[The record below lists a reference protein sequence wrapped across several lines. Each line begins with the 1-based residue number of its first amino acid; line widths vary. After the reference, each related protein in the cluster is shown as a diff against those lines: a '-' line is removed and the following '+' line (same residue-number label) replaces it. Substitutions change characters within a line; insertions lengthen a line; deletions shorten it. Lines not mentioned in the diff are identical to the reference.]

1 MNYTKLLGLS
11 LFLVTQQLVCQNA
24 VDLRCEY
31 LQDPIGV
38 DAAQPRLSWRIQDHT
53 TGALQTAY
61 RILISTDEENKNII
75 WDSKKINSDQV
86 LVKYQGPQL
95 TPLTKYYWK
104 VEVWD
109 KNNKPSSSDLAS
121 FETGMQKVHNWKGEW
136 ISDGDEIES
145 AAITTK
151 NASYFRKEFMP
162 LEKKIA
168 SARAYIA
175 VGGLYELTINGQRIG
190 NHKLDPAFTRYDR
203 RNLYVTHDVTA
214 NIRQDKNAIGVLL
227 GNGWYNH
234 QSLAVWFFHNAP
246 WRNRPTFCMDLYI
259 NYEDGTQQIIS
270 TNKDWKFSSSPI
282 VFNSIYTGEH
292 QDARLEKENWEMP
305 QYNDAEWKNSVLRA
319 APSQKIVS
327 QQLHPIRAIAKL
339 DPVVINK
346 IADTLYLVDF
356 GKNIAGVTELSISG
370 APGTEFRLKHGEQ
383 LYENGC
389 IDMSNLVAH
398 YRPADDS
405 DPFQTDIY
413 TLKGECI
420 ETFTPKFNYK
430 GFQYVEV
437 SSNTPFVLKKEH
449 IAAWEMHSDVPAL
462 GKIKTSN
469 PLIDKIWQATNNS
482 YLSNLFGYPTDCPQ
496 REKNGW
502 TGDAHIAIE
511 TALYNFDGITI
522 YEKWLADHQDE
533 QQPNGTLPCII
544 PTSGWGYHWAN
555 GIDWT
560 STIAI
565 IPWNIYLFYG
575 DSSLLTQCYD
585 NIKRYVDRI
594 SYLYP
599 SGLTD
604 WGLGD
609 WIPVKTQSPV
619 ELSSSIYYYV
629 DAWILSNAAKLL
641 GNEMDYKKYS
651 ALSSKIKDAINA
663 KYFHAEQAIYGKGSQ
678 TELSMPL
685 YWGIVPQEYKQKVAD
700 NLAKRVIS
708 DNTHLDV
715 GLLGSKSI
723 LNALSDNGY
732 ADIAYALA
740 SNDSYPSWG
749 WWIANGAT
757 TLFEDWDATSH
768 SLSRNHIMFGEIGAW
783 FYKALGGI
791 KPDPTNPGFKN
802 IQLKPLFIEKLE
814 FANVS
819 FNSPYGEI
827 VSAWQRKGSRIIY
840 HVTIPANTTASLQL
854 PSGMK
859 IKKIK
864 TLSKGDY
871 KINSQNGIYLL
882 PSGDFECEI
891 VEI

>member
-413 TLKGECI
+413 TLKGEGI

-437 SSNTPFVLKKEH
+437 SSNTPFELKKEH

-700 NLAKRVIS
+700 NLAKRVNS

>member
-1 MNYTKLLGLS
+1 M
-11 LFLVTQQLVCQNA
+11 
-24 VDLRCEY
+24 
-31 LQDPIGV
+31 
-38 DAAQPRLSWRIQDHT
+38 
-53 TGALQTAY
+53 
-61 RILISTDEENKNII
+61 
-75 WDSKKINSDQV
+75 
-86 LVKYQGPQL
+86 
-95 TPLTKYYWK
+95 
-104 VEVWD
+104 
-109 KNNKPSSSDLAS
+109 
-121 FETGMQKVHNWKGEW
+121 
-136 ISDGDEIES
+136 
-145 AAITTK
+145 
-151 NASYFRKEFMP
+151 
-162 LEKKIA
+162 
-168 SARAYIA
+168 
-175 VGGLYELTINGQRIG
+175 
-190 NHKLDPAFTRYDR
+190 
-203 RNLYVTHDVTA
+203 
-214 NIRQDKNAIGVLL
+214 
-227 GNGWYNH
+227 
-234 QSLAVWFFHNAP
+234 
-246 WRNRPTFCMDLYI
+246 
-259 NYEDGTQQIIS
+259 
-270 TNKDWKFSSSPI
+270 
-282 VFNSIYTGEH
+282 
-292 QDARLEKENWEMP
+292 
-305 QYNDAEWKNSVLRA
+305 
-319 APSQKIVS
+319 
-327 QQLHPIRAIAKL
+327 
-339 DPVVINK
+339 
-346 IADTLYLVDF
+346 
-356 GKNIAGVTELSISG
+356 
-370 APGTEFRLKHGEQ
+370 
-383 LYENGC
+383 
-389 IDMSNLVAH
+389 
-398 YRPADDS
+398 
-405 DPFQTDIY
+405 
-413 TLKGECI
+413 
-420 ETFTPKFNYK
+420 
-430 GFQYVEV
+430 
-437 SSNTPFVLKKEH
+437 
-449 IAAWEMHSDVPAL
+449 
-462 GKIKTSN
+462 
-469 PLIDKIWQATNNS
+469 
-482 YLSNLFGYPTDCPQ
+482 
-496 REKNGW
+496 
-502 TGDAHIAIE
+502 
-511 TALYNFDGITI
+511 
-522 YEKWLADHQDE
+522 
-533 QQPNGTLPCII
+533 
-544 PTSGWGYHWAN
+544 
-555 GIDWT
+555 
-560 STIAI
+560 
-565 IPWNIYLFYG
+565 
-575 DSSLLTQCYD
+575 LTQCYD

-700 NLAKRVIS
+700 NLAKRVNS